1 MIRRATASA
10 YAGFTLIEMMVAMA
24 MTMAIVGAI
33 LTLVNSAQG
42 AFQAQGEVADMQQRL
57 RASIDMLT
65 IDVRSAGADE
75 APIRPYR
82 VGDVRDDGEA
92 GVYYRPDTI
101 TVFSVPANGT
111 PSTTPASATHTYY
124 LKADPASGG
133 FDLMQYDGRQTDLPV
148 VDHVATLAFTYFGD
162 PRSGAGDP
170 VKLDPATMTDGPWRQ
185 DASGRRTFD
194 ADLLRIRDVGVTLR
208 VRSALGARFMPDM
221 EIQFHVA
228 LRNRPPGTQ
237 GLTLR

>member
-1 MIRRATASA
+1 VIRRATTPAREA
-10 YAGFTLIEMMVAMA
+10 FTVIEMMVAMA
-24 MTMAIVGAI
+24 MTMAVLGAI

-57 RASIDMLT
+57 RASIDMLA
-65 IDVRSAGADE
+65 IDVRSAGAGD

-101 TVFSVPANGT
+101 TVFT
-111 PSTTPASATHTYY
+111 PSTLSADSADASHTYY
-124 LKADPASGG
+124 LKADAVAGA

-148 VDHVATLAFTYFGD
+148 VDHVASLAFEYFGD
-162 PRSGAGDP
+162 A
-170 VKLDPATMTDGPWRQ
+170 VTLDPAILTDGPWRR

-194 ADLLRIRDVGVTLR
+194 ADLLRIRAVGVTLR
-208 VRSALGARFMPDM
+208 VRSALGARLVPDM
-221 EIQFHVA
+221 EIRFHVA
-228 LRNRPPGTQ
+228 LRNGLPGT
-237 GLTLR
+237 